1 MVIEFHSASLKNSG
15 DWLHINVNKLNT
27 IELHT

>member
-1 MVIEFHSASLKNSG
+1 MVIEFHSARLKNSG
-15 DWLHINVNKLNT
+15 DWLHKNVDKLNT